1 MIISEITEFSK
12 KKLRIVFEDNSDL
25 VVYKGMVDR
34 ETDELSDEEYEKLFK
49 EMLQYGKKRAMNL
62 LMTRDRSVKELTDKL
77 MEDGYNSELIDAV
90 IAFLNNYSY
99 LNDKRVA
106 EQIVRSFRGTKSVME
121 LRQAL
126 KKRGI
131 DEEDSE
137 NAITMFY
144 NQSDFGEEDAAVED
158 VNANE
163 ILVIQK
169 LLIKSG
175 MTKEKL
181 SELDYNERNKV
192 AAKLYRKGFK
202 SENIRKAIN
211 LSDFD

>member
-77 MEDGYNSELIDAV
+77 MEDGYNSELVDAV

-144 NQSDFGEEDAAVED
+144 NQSDFGEEDAEVED

-163 ILVIQK
+163 IHVIQK
-169 LLIKSG
+169 LLKKSG

-181 SELDYNERNKV
+181 SELDYNERNRV